1 MCWFV
6 WGGADVGVLCA
17 VCGLPWSQTKP
28 LTRVKQSWAYQ
39 FGYINSVI
47 QAVKRS
53 RGCAWDDVRIK
64 LDPSAKAKQGWLVPK
79 L

>member
-1 MCWFV
+1 
-6 WGGADVGVLCA
+6 
-17 VCGLPWSQTKP
+17 
-28 LTRVKQSWAYQ
+28 
-39 FGYINSVI
+39 VI